1 MSRPENFLRRSDLLH
16 KGSIHTQDPVRYPR
30 GKLQLMQRQDHC
42 QSLFFLKLL
51 QHGKKFQLIFYIQ
64 IRGRLIQQ
72 QDFRLL
78 ADRPGKQDTLSL
90 SVADLRKIPIPEF
103 QHMHGF
109 HCFLHGFM
117 ILCGQNSEPPGIGVT
132 PGCHHILTGH
142 QLCMWPFCKDNRH
155 LFCQLTSRK
164 ALQIFILQKDTAS
177 QKLQLTRNAF

>member
-1 MSRPENFLRRSDLLH
+1 MSRPKNFLRRADLLH
-16 KGSIHTQDPVRYPR
+16 KGSIHTQNPVRYPR

-64 IRGRLIQQ
+64 IGSRLIQQ

-78 ADRPGKQDTLSL
+78 TNRPGKQDTLSL
-90 SVADLRKIPIPEF
+90 SVADPRKIPVLEF

-117 ILCGQNSEPPGIGVT
+117 ILCGQNSEPPGIRVT

-142 QLCMWPFCKDNRH
+142 QLCMRPLCKDNRH

-164 ALQIFILQKDTAS
+164 ALQIFILQKDTAA
-177 QKLQLTRNAF
+177 QKLQLTRNTF

>member
-1 MSRPENFLRRSDLLH
+1 MQTEQNGHVPLPGQLFQDAQQFHFALDIQKRR
-16 KGSIHTQDPVRYPR
+16 
-30 GKLQLMQRQDHC
+30 
-42 QSLFFLKLL
+42 
-51 QHGKKFQLIFYIQ
+51 
-64 IRGRLIQQ
+64 RLIQQ
-72 QDFRLL
+72 NDLWLL
-78 ADRPGKQDTLSL
+78 ADRPGKQDTLPL

-142 QLCMWPFCKDNRH
+142 QLCIRPFCKDNRH

-177 QKLQLTRNAF
+177 QKLQLARNAF